1 MFGMGY
7 IIAFCAFVLIIVQ
20 AVELVYMPGSA
31 ANPEA
36 AGKYKDLTTSDIGVS
51 VGMGTCTIVI
61 LLLIIGLGMKA

>member
-36 AGKYKDLTTSDIGVS
+36 DGKYKDLDTSDISVS

-61 LLLIIGLGMKA
+61 LLLIIGLGLKA